1 MNPTAWRP
9 RHDAF
14 AGATRALR
22 LASPQGPASDAV
34 ASLAH
39 ALEVH
44 ATYEEE
50 VLWPRYAEVAPPD
63 GPGSLRALHRDHALL
78 RGHLERAADPDPLR
92 RAWALSRLE
101 GVLEHHDLREGT
113 HVLPALEALGVQVDL
128 SEPAVDLMSMA
139 PTPLDG
145 SPAPASDWPT
155 ALAHLATGQCP
166 RLPVVPDLP
175 KAHRAHQAYEAA
187 LLEVGDLARSLPAR
201 REALVN
207 AFDRALELA
216 WMSGQAKAQ
225 WLRRLRVSAPT
236 TPR

>member
-1 MNPTAWRP
+1 MAWRP

-14 AGATRALR
+14 AEASRALR
-22 LASPQGPASDAV
+22 LASPQGPAFEAV
-34 ASLAH
+34 ASLGQ

-44 ATYEEE
+44 ATYEEG

-78 RGHLERAADPDPLR
+78 RGHLARAADPDPLR
-92 RAWALSRLE
+92 RAWALARLE

-128 SEPAVDLMSMA
+128 SEPPVQLASIA
-139 PTPLDG
+139 PAPLDG
-145 SPAPASDWPT
+145 SPASSSDWPA
-155 ALAHLATGQCP
+155 ALTHLATGRCP
-166 RLPVVPDLP
+166 RLPDVPDLP
-175 KAHRAHQAYEAA
+175 KARRAHEAYEAA
-187 LLEVGDLARSLPAR
+187 LIEVGDPTRTLLAR
-201 REALVN
+201 REALLT

-216 WMSGQAKAQ
+216 WMSGQAKAP
-225 WLRRLRVSAPT
+225 WLRRLRVSVPT